1 MSDDPPHKISPD
13 PFHRNVGGSAATPS
27 KDGIPTVD
35 DLVALPEDQL
45 DADDLD
51 IPILTELH
59 GAENGSENG
68 DKEQESPSR
77 QPPLFQDLPLPGS
90 HEVEKIEAIVEDLVA
105 EFLPRLEHE
114 LRIRLYDYVSGL
126 VAARQ
131 HHKESKSD

>member
-1 MSDDPPHKISPD
+1 MNDDAPHKISLD
-13 PFHRNVGGSAATPS
+13 PFHRNVGGSGTSPPE
-27 KDGIPTVD
+27 DGIPTVD

-59 GAENGSENG
+59 GAENGDE
-68 DKEQESPSR
+68 EHESPSQ

-126 VAARQ
+126 AAARQ
-131 HHKESKSD
+131 YHKDSDPD